1 MVQGK
6 LFNANQ
12 FLMIIKN
19 TSCFRSKICDGPLD
33 CVEDDITVTV
43 GAKISKSSACPACP
57 ASGDPSPAG
66 KECHLLEDGEE
77 VCLCPYGQCEE
88 DTVCEGDGDLCDPGQ
103 VTRPNITT
111 DTSPLPHC
119 QTSPCLNGGEC
130 LENSQSSLCECK
142 PGKIIVDRVQIC
154 YMNVFSI
161 FKILN
166 IENVSGYSGPNCEID
181 INECEPDP
189 CVHGSC
195 TDLTA
200 AFSCD
205 CEQGWEGRLCDLNID
220 DCLTNTTNICHNGG
234 YCNDLLND
242 YQA

>member
-1 MVQGK
+1 MDTTLHTSPAMITSPRPLHCIVLEGGLRLILWNVGGQMVQGK

-12 FLMIIKN
+12 FLMINEN

-43 GAKISKSSACPACP
+43 GAKISKSSQCPACP

-66 KECHLLEDGEE
+66 KECHLLEGGEE

-154 YMNVFSI
+154 YMNVLS
-161 FKILN
+161 ILN
-166 IENVSGYSGPNCEID
+166 S
-181 INECEPDP
+181 
-189 CVHGSC
+189 
-195 TDLTA
+195 
-200 AFSCD
+200 
-205 CEQGWEGRLCDLNID
+205 
-220 DCLTNTTNICHNGG
+220 
-234 YCNDLLND
+234 
-242 YQA
+242 

>member
-12 FLMIIKN
+12 FLMINEN

-43 GAKISKSSACPACP
+43 GAKISKSSQCPACP

-66 KECHLLEDGEE
+66 KECHLLEGGEE

-88 DTVCEGDGDLCDPGQ
+88 DPVCEGDGDLCDPGQ

-142 PGKIIVDRVQIC
+142 PGKIIEVDRAQSA
-154 YMNVFSI
+154 NLLLGFI
-161 FKILN
+161 FN
-166 IENVSGYSGPNCEID
+166 S
-181 INECEPDP
+181 
-189 CVHGSC
+189 
-195 TDLTA
+195 
-200 AFSCD
+200 
-205 CEQGWEGRLCDLNID
+205 
-220 DCLTNTTNICHNGG
+220 
-234 YCNDLLND
+234 
-242 YQA
+242 